1 MFLPLRQLS
10 WTCCQSVRM
19 IFVLLGPNFR
29 LYGQG
34 ASWHGKWQLWDP
46 CAFKSCSHHWDSCP
60 EHVAKLSGLS
70 MIPLRP
76 QLYTSWTGGILA
88 GKIPLRRDKCLAK
101 VVPTGCQ
108 KNWFAFKSPANGPQ
122 TKVGLFS
129 NPLFQPFR
137 WGFWLWRHSPTSPNV
152 YVCLSVRVW
161 STWKYAFI
169 LLQHPECMQNVRE
182 CSRMNAECSRIFQ
195 NACRMFQN
203 ACRMIKNA
211 CKMFQN
217 IPECSRIFQNAWS
230 MFQNIQ
236 EFMQYACRMFQNVPD
251 CMQIHELACSY
262 ISLHAAT

>member
-1 MFLPLRQLS
+1 MFLPLKKMSWTYCQSVRMIYVLLNSNSGLYGQGHLRGKMTIMRYKCLTKVVHTIEQLS

-108 KNWFAFKSPANGPQ
+108 TRSERSIKFAF
-122 TKVGLFS
+122 
-129 NPLFQPFR
+129 
-137 WGFWLWRHSPTSPNV
+137 
-152 YVCLSVRVW
+152 
-161 STWKYAFI
+161 I
-169 LLQHPECMQNVRE
+169 
-182 CSRMNAECSRIFQ
+182 
-195 NACRMFQN
+195 
-203 ACRMIKNA
+203 
-211 CKMFQN
+211 
-217 IPECSRIFQNAWS
+217 
-230 MFQNIQ
+230 
-236 EFMQYACRMFQNVPD
+236 
-251 CMQIHELACSY
+251 
-262 ISLHAAT
+262 